1 MVARFDKK
9 IAAYGKKRTY
19 DSREESIAEYPEE
32 EPITEDLKRTLSR
45 TLSQRNLKKTLSILK
60 RNPSLRTLQKTLSLR
75 TLRNFKTLDYFCVPK
90 NFFVFLVMVYY
101 RVGDEDKF
109 LYENFGLG
117 MPRFYATVT

>member
-9 IAAYGKKRTY
+9 IAAYWKKRTY
-19 DSREESIAEYPEE
+19 DPREESIAEYHEE
-32 EPITEDLKRTLSR
+32 EPITEDLKRTLNR

-90 NFFVFLVMVYY
+90 NFFCLF
-101 RVGDEDKF
+101 GDGI
-109 LYENFGLG
+109 L
-117 MPRFYATVT
+117 

>member
-19 DSREESIAEYPEE
+19 DSRDESIAEYPEE
-32 EPITEDLKRTLSR
+32 EPITEDLKRTLNR

-90 NFFVFLVMVYY
+90 NFFCLF
-101 RVGDEDKF
+101 GDGI
-109 LYENFGLG
+109 L
-117 MPRFYATVT
+117 